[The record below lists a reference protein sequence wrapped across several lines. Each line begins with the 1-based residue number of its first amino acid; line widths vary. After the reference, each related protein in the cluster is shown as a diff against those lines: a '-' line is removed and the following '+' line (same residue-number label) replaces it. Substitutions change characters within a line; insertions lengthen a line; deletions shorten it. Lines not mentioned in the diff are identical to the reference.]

1 MYKSDLKRYLKEQ
14 LEDPSFPTVSL
25 FNLEQDPQEM
35 NNLADKYPTL
45 VEELLNEAEAVI
57 KKAPKQWRGFFVH
70 TEAPVSPQHNWVALL
85 RTLGTKYKEIV
96 PFGIYLKDSEDLTKL
111 TYVSIAGEQVT
122 ELTIVCA
129 KVVIVYIVLPI
140 LLLIFCVKNILT
152 RMP

>member
-1 MYKSDLKRYLKEQ
+1 MKEQ
-14 LEDPSFPTVSL
+14 SENPSFPTVSL
-25 FNLEQDPQEM
+25 FNLEHDPQEI

-85 RTLGTKYKEIV
+85 RTLGTKYEEII
-96 PFGIYLKDSEDLTKL
+96 PFGAYLKDNEDLTKL

-129 KVVIVYIVLPI
+129 KILIAYIVLPI
-140 LLLIFCVKNILT
+140 ILLVYCLKNILT
-152 RMP
+152 STP